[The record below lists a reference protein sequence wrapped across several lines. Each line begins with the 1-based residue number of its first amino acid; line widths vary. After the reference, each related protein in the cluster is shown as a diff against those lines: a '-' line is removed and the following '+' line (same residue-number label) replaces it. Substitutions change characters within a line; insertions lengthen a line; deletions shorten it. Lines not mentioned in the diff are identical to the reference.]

1 MVQPSFEGDAPGGEG
16 WTPQMTRAGCGGREI
31 AQAGQL
37 KTVLGSRF
45 HWSSVFPGNCSYLY
59 IYIYKSLSVHECEGV
74 VVMFS
79 VKKKR
84 KSKNNKALC
93 VASAT
98 LGQSLCSSHL
108 GLSFSRL

>member
-1 MVQPSFEGDAPGGEG
+1 
-16 WTPQMTRAGCGGREI
+16 MTRAGCGGRKI